1 MSKFTHM
8 DNKGRPKMMDVSEK
22 DETLREAVAKGSIF
36 MSKDTLQAIVEG
48 NTKKGDVLSVAQT
61 AGIMAVKRTSEIIP
75 MCHNIPILSVSM
87 DLEPDFGNLCII
99 ITVSAST
106 FGRTGIEMEV
116 LHGVSTAA
124 LTIYDMVK
132 SMDKKMVIGDIR
144 VVKKTGGKSGDV
156 YMD

>member
-1 MSKFTHM
+1 MSDFSHM
-8 DNKGRPKMMDVSEK
+8 DNKGRPKMKDISEK
-22 DETLREAVAKGSIF
+22 DETLREAVAKGCIYVSEE
-36 MSKDTLQAIVEG
+36 TLLAIKEG

-61 AGIMAVKRTSEIIP
+61 AGVMAVKRTSDVIP
-75 MCHNIPILSVSM
+75 MCHNIPILKVFM
-87 DLEPDFGNLCII
+87 DFELDFTKLCINI
-99 ITVSAST
+99 SCTAST

-116 LHGVSTAA
+116 LNGVAVSA

-132 SMDKKMVIGDIR
+132 SMDKAMVIGDIR